1 MAKATKKTATTK
13 SVVKKTAKKAA
24 KKAAKKVAPKGAP
37 NTSAA
42 KLNLTRDVQRT
53 VLENGV
59 RVISE
64 KVSRATNAIFSV
76 WVDAG
81 SRFEDLNESGATY
94 LIQRAA
100 LHGTEKRSQKVLA
113 KHIYAMGGEVGFD
126 TGRDYAHYFAT
137 CKSKTLGEAADIVAD
152 IALRPRLDKDAISD
166 ESALLLE
173 ELREA
178 ETDADH
184 ALDDMF
190 LRSLWKGHGLCRPPH
205 GRLLTVRGQTRLED
219 LRPKKLV
226 RFHQMSHHPKALTIV
241 ATGGVD
247 HAEVL
252 EICEKLFGG
261 LEEPKK
267 KASTTTPPT
276 HRFLAL
282 RNRPQFESA
291 RFILGFPVC
300 TASDKLRHSAA
311 IMNAV
316 LTGGS
321 DARLSKLIENKKI
334 AVDEVVSSLDL
345 YADAGCLSI
354 RVRVEREHAAQSL
367 DAIVAELRRLP
378 REPLDEKEL
387 RKYRDFCKVQLAA
400 QLDSLPSRTE
410 SLANAER
417 YFGRVVDLEED
428 FAGLDAVTPEG
439 LQLLA
444 SNWITPYRLSLAV
457 LGNLKGVNIR
467 PNALQW

>member
-1 MAKATKKTATTK
+1 M
-13 SVVKKTAKKAA
+13 
-24 KKAAKKVAPKGAP
+24 
-37 NTSAA
+37 
-42 KLNLTRDVQRT
+42 
-53 VLENGV
+53 
-59 RVISE
+59 
-64 KVSRATNAIFSV
+64 TNAVFSV

-113 KHIYAMGGEVGFD
+113 KHIDAMGGEVGFE

-137 CKSKTLGEAADIVAD
+137 CKGKALSEAAEIIADIV
-152 IALRPRLDKDAISD
+152 LRPRLDKDAISD

-173 ELREA
+173 ELREVEA
-178 ETDADH
+178 DADH

-226 RFHQMSHHPKALTIV
+226 RFHQMSHHPKSLTIV
-241 ATGGVD
+241 AAGGVD

-252 EICEKLFGG
+252 EVCEKLFGA

-300 TASDKLRHSAA
+300 TASDKLRHSAV

-321 DARLSKLIENKKI
+321 DARLSKLVESKKI
-334 AVDEVVSSLDL
+334 AVDDVISTLDL

-354 RVRVEREHAAQSL
+354 RVRTEREHAAQAL
-367 DAIVAELRRLP
+367 DTIVAELRRLP
-378 REPLDEKEL
+378 REPLDDKEL
-387 RKYRDFCKVQLAA
+387 RKYRDFCKQQLAA
-400 QLDSLPSRTE
+400 QLDALAARTAN
-410 SLANAER
+410 LARTER
-417 YFGRVVDLEED
+417 YFGRVIDIEEEH
-428 FAGLDAVTPEG
+428 AGLDAVTAEG

>member
-1 MAKATKKTATTK
+1 MAKATKKPATK
-13 SVVKKTAKKAA
+13 KKTAKKAA
-24 KKAAKKVAPKGAP
+24 KKTAKKAAPKGAAK
-37 NTSAA
+37 TST
-42 KLNLTRDVQRT
+42 KKQNLSRDVQRT

-64 KVSRATNAIFSV
+64 KVSRAANAVFSV

-100 LHGTEKRSQKVLA
+100 LHGTEKRSQKVLN
-113 KHIYAMGGEVGFD
+113 KHIDAMGGEVGFE
-126 TGRDYAHYFAT
+126 TGRDFAHYFAT
-137 CKSKTLGEAADIVAD
+137 CKGKTISEAADILAD
-152 IALRPRLDKDAISD
+152 IVLRPRLDKDAISE

-178 ETDADH
+178 EADADH

-247 HAEVL
+247 HGEVL
-252 EICEKLFGG
+252 EVCEKLFGG

-300 TASDKLRHSAA
+300 TAADKLRYSASL
-311 IMNAV
+311 MNAV
-316 LTGGS
+316 LTGGP
-321 DARLSKLIENKKI
+321 DARLSRLVESKKI
-334 AVDEVVSSLDL
+334 AVDDVVSSLDL

-354 RVRVEREHAAQSL
+354 RVRVDREHAAQSL
-367 DAIVAELRRLP
+367 DTIVAELRRLP

-387 RKYRDFCKVQLAA
+387 RKYRDFCKEQLAA
-400 QLDSLPSRTE
+400 QLDSLPARAVG
-410 SLANAER
+410 LAGAER
-417 YFGRVVDLEED
+417 YFGRVVDLEEE
-428 FAGLDAVTPEG
+428 FAGLDAVTAEG

>member
-1 MAKATKKTATTK
+1 LAKATKKTATRK
-13 SVVKKTAKKAA
+13 KVVTKTAKKATR
-24 KKAAKKVAPKGAP
+24 KAAAKGVQKTP
-37 NTSAA
+37 AA
-42 KLNLTRDVQRT
+42 KQSLSRDIQRT

-64 KVSRATNAIFSV
+64 KVSRVANALFSV

-100 LHGTEKRSQKVLA
+100 LHGTDKRSQKVLA
-113 KHIYAMGGEVGFD
+113 KHIAAMGGEVGFE

-137 CKSKTLGEAADIVAD
+137 CKSKTLGEAADIIAD
-152 IALRPRLDKDAISD
+152 IVLRPRLDKDAISE

-173 ELREA
+173 ELRAA
-178 ETDADH
+178 ESDADH

-241 ATGGVD
+241 AVGAVD
-247 HAEVL
+247 HAETL

-261 LEEPKK
+261 LEDPKK

-282 RNRPQFESA
+282 RNRPQFEAA

-321 DARLSKLIENKKI
+321 DARLSKLVENKKI
-334 AVDEVVSSLDL
+334 AVDDVVSSLDL

-354 RVRVEREHAAQSL
+354 RVRVGREHAAQSL
-367 DAIVAELRRLP
+367 DTIVAELRRLP

-387 RKYRDFCKVQLAA
+387 RKYRDYCKQQLAA
-400 QLDSLPSRTE
+400 KLDELPTRAA
-410 SLANAER
+410 SLARTER
-417 YFGRVVDLEED
+417 YFGRVVDLEEEY
-428 FAGLDAVTPEG
+428 AGLDAVTAEG

>member
-1 MAKATKKTATTK
+1 M
-13 SVVKKTAKKAA
+13 
-24 KKAAKKVAPKGAP
+24 
-37 NTSAA
+37 
-42 KLNLTRDVQRT
+42 QRT

-64 KVSRATNAIFSV
+64 KVSRVSNTLFSV

-81 SRFEDLNESGATY
+81 SRYEDLNESGATY

-100 LHGTEKRSQKVLA
+100 MHGTEKRSEKVLA
-113 KHIYAMGGEVGFD
+113 KLIAALGSPIEFE
-126 TGRDYAHYFAT
+126 TGRDSAQYFT
-137 CKSKTLGEAADIVAD
+137 LCKGKQIAEAADLVAD
-152 IALRPRLDKDAISD
+152 ISLRPRLDKDAISE

-173 ELREA
+173 ELRDAEA
-178 ETDADH
+178 DADH

-226 RFHQMSHHPKALTIV
+226 RFHQMSHHPKSIV
-241 ATGGVD
+241 VIASGAID
-247 HAEVL
+247 HSEVL
-252 EICEKLFGG
+252 EIAEKLFGG
-261 LEEPKK
+261 LEDPKK
-267 KASTTTPPT
+267 RASTTTPPT

-282 RNRPQFESA
+282 RNRPQFDSA

-316 LTGGS
+316 LTGGP
-321 DARLSKLIENKKI
+321 DARLSKLIESKKI
-334 AVDEVVSSLDL
+334 AVDEVISSLDL
-345 YADAGCLSI
+345 YSDAGCLSI
-354 RVRVEREHAAQSL
+354 RVKVDREHAAQSL
-367 DAIVAELRRLP
+367 DNIVAELRRLP
-378 REPLDEKEL
+378 REPLDAKEL
-387 RKYRDFCKVQLAA
+387 DKYRDFCKQRLIDQLET
-400 QLDSLPSRTE
+400 LPSRARN
-410 SLANAER
+410 LANTER
-417 YFGRVVDLEED
+417 YFNRIVDLEEE

>member
-1 MAKATKKTATTK
+1 LAKATRKKAANNKVAKKSAKKAVKKTATK
-13 SVVKKTAKKAA
+13 GAA
-24 KKAAKKVAPKGAP
+24 KETAPKH
-37 NTSAA
+37 
-42 KLNLTRDVQRT
+42 NLSRDVQRT

-64 KVSRATNAIFSV
+64 KVSRATNALFSV

-94 LIQRAA
+94 LIQRSAM
-100 LHGTEKRSQKVLA
+100 HGTEKRSQKVLA
-113 KHIYAMGGEVGFD
+113 KHITAMGGQVGFATD
-126 TGRDYAHYFAT
+126 RDSAHYFAS
-137 CKSKTLGEAADIVAD
+137 CKGKALADAADIVTD
-152 IALRPRLDKDAISD
+152 IALRPRLDKDAISE

-178 ETDADH
+178 EADADH

-226 RFHQMSHHPKALTIV
+226 RFHQMSHHPKAITVV
-241 ATGGVD
+241 ASGGVD

-252 EICEKLFGG
+252 EISEKLYGG

-282 RNRPQFESA
+282 RNRPQFASA

-316 LTGGS
+316 LTGGP
-321 DARLSKLIENKKI
+321 DARLSKLVESKKI
-334 AVDEVVSSLDL
+334 AVDDVVSALDL

-387 RKYRDFCKVQLAA
+387 RKYRNICKDQLAA
-400 QLDSLPSRTE
+400 KLDSLPSRVR
-410 SLANAER
+410 SLADTER
-417 YFGRVVDLEED
+417 YFGRLVDLEEE
-428 FAGLDAVTPEG
+428 FAGLEAVTPEG